1 MLNGERWEESVREEK
16 RDEREE
22 KMIELHYKDARDM

>member
-1 MLNGERWEESVREEK
+1 MYKHEVREEK

-22 KMIELHYKDARDM
+22 RVLNRY